1 MSFTV
6 ELPKDKSSI
15 IKVVGVGGG
24 GGNAVNHMYR
34 EGINGVDFFICNT
47 DAQAAPVIAKAAKD
61 MGILTVGIITT
72 PFSFEGGRRC
82 DAAFHGIEEMRESV
96 DSLLVISN
104 DRIKEIYGNLPIS
117 KAFGYAD
124 NVLTTAAKG
133 IAEIITIAGSINVDF
148 EDVKTAMSNSGVSI
162 MGMGLSEGDD
172 RAMRAVN
179 QALNSPLLDD
189 NKIQGAS
196 DLLVNISYGDEEATM
211 DEYAAINEFLQ
222 SQAGRDATLKCGL
235 CFDSSLGN
243 AISVT
248 VIATGFNRIENKYKT
263 TLGVNEDVE
272 FDLDSTLDLLGKRD
286 PETAKVVKELVGSRR
301 YKVWEA
307 VAQVMADR
315 GGKSRREFDVT
326 GVPRKFS
333 VESII
338 SRVYAINRGVISPK
352 YVGTEAVLQQM
363 RNNDYKLLS
372 SVLSDPEVGDAFLE
386 MVRTGKP
393 LTPNRQT
400 SFYNA
405 LVASAAKMANEV
417 DKPEPMRIEDEYGRE
432 FTLYPK
438 DFKNVPKTK
447 SDAAVG
453 EGVEIPVFKEIQ
465 KRLEDFPVTLPSPI
479 ATDTSSTIPGFPRV
493 DLTLDD
499 LPPDRQQPYREA
511 IQKQE

>member
-47 DAQAAPVIAKAAKD
+47 DAQALENSPIPNRIQIGNALTEGRGAGSNPEVGRKAAEENIKEIIDSLGVNTQMVFVTAGMGGGTGTGAAPVIAKAAKD

-272 FDLDSTLDLLGKRD
+272 FDLGAVTVSEDGMTDEVPQKQTTIFDQLGDYEEDETVAANQKIEQMKQRMKYLRELNESANKENGVEELENVPAYKRKGVNLED
-286 PETAKVVKELVGSRR
+286 
-301 YKVWEA
+301 
-307 VAQVMADR
+307 VAHSSEM
-315 GGKSRREFDVT
+315 E
-326 GVPRKFS
+326 
-333 VESII
+333 I
-338 SRVYAINRGVISPK
+338 SRTSLI
-352 YVGTEAVLQQM
+352 EE
-363 RNNDYKLLS
+363 
-372 SVLSDPEVGDAFLE
+372 PE
-386 MVRTGKP
+386 K
-393 LTPNRQT
+393 
-400 SFYNA
+400 
-405 LVASAAKMANEV
+405 
-417 DKPEPMRIEDEYGRE
+417 KPELRTNNSFLHD
-432 FTLYPK
+432 
-438 DFKNVPKTK
+438 NV
-447 SDAAVG
+447 D
-453 EGVEIPVFKEIQ
+453 
-465 KRLEDFPVTLPSPI
+465 
-479 ATDTSSTIPGFPRV
+479 
-493 DLTLDD
+493 
-499 LPPDRQQPYREA
+499 
-511 IQKQE
+511 

>member
-47 DAQAAPVIAKAAKD
+47 DAQALENSPIPNRIQIGNALTEGRGAGSNPEVGRKAAEENIKEIIESLGMNTQMVFVTAGMGGGTGTGAAPVIAKAAKD

-272 FDLDSTLDLLGKRD
+272 FDLGAVTVSEDGMTDEVPQKQTTIFDQLGDYEEDETVAANQKIEQMKQRMKYLRELNESANKENGVEELENVPAYKRKGVNLED
-286 PETAKVVKELVGSRR
+286 
-301 YKVWEA
+301 
-307 VAQVMADR
+307 VAHSSEM
-315 GGKSRREFDVT
+315 E
-326 GVPRKFS
+326 
-333 VESII
+333 I
-338 SRVYAINRGVISPK
+338 SRTSLI
-352 YVGTEAVLQQM
+352 EE
-363 RNNDYKLLS
+363 
-372 SVLSDPEVGDAFLE
+372 PE
-386 MVRTGKP
+386 K
-393 LTPNRQT
+393 
-400 SFYNA
+400 
-405 LVASAAKMANEV
+405 
-417 DKPEPMRIEDEYGRE
+417 KPELRTNNSFLHD
-432 FTLYPK
+432 
-438 DFKNVPKTK
+438 NV
-447 SDAAVG
+447 D
-453 EGVEIPVFKEIQ
+453 
-465 KRLEDFPVTLPSPI
+465 
-479 ATDTSSTIPGFPRV
+479 
-493 DLTLDD
+493 
-499 LPPDRQQPYREA
+499 
-511 IQKQE
+511 

>member
-47 DAQAAPVIAKAAKD
+47 DAQALENSPIPNRIQIGNALTEGRGAGSNPEVGRKAAEENIKEIIESLGVNTQMVFVTAGMGGGTGTGAAPVIAKAAKD
-61 MGILTVGIITT
+61 LGILTVGIITT

-148 EDVKTAMSNSGVSI
+148 EDVKTAMSDSGVSI

-272 FDLDSTLDLLGKRD
+272 FDLGAVTVSEDGMTDEVPQKQTTIFDQLGDYEEDETVAANQKIEQMKQRMKYLRELNESANKENGVEELENVPAYKRKGVNLED
-286 PETAKVVKELVGSRR
+286 
-301 YKVWEA
+301 
-307 VAQVMADR
+307 VAHSSEM
-315 GGKSRREFDVT
+315 E
-326 GVPRKFS
+326 
-333 VESII
+333 I
-338 SRVYAINRGVISPK
+338 SRTSLI
-352 YVGTEAVLQQM
+352 EE
-363 RNNDYKLLS
+363 
-372 SVLSDPEVGDAFLE
+372 PE
-386 MVRTGKP
+386 K
-393 LTPNRQT
+393 
-400 SFYNA
+400 
-405 LVASAAKMANEV
+405 
-417 DKPEPMRIEDEYGRE
+417 KPELRTNNSFLHD
-432 FTLYPK
+432 
-438 DFKNVPKTK
+438 NV
-447 SDAAVG
+447 D
-453 EGVEIPVFKEIQ
+453 
-465 KRLEDFPVTLPSPI
+465 
-479 ATDTSSTIPGFPRV
+479 
-493 DLTLDD
+493 
-499 LPPDRQQPYREA
+499 
-511 IQKQE
+511 

>member
-47 DAQAAPVIAKAAKD
+47 DAQALENSPIPNRIQIGNALTEGRGAGSNPEVGRKAAEENIKEIIESLGVNTQMVFITAGMGGGTGTGAAPVIAKAAKD

-248 VIATGFNRIENKYKT
+248 VIATGFNRIEDKYKT
-263 TLGVNEDVE
+263 TLGVNEEVE
-272 FDLDSTLDLLGKRD
+272 FDLGAVTVSEDGMTDEVPQKQTTIFDQLGDYEEDETVAANQKIEQMKQRMKYLRELNESANKENGVEELENVPAYKRKGVNLED
-286 PETAKVVKELVGSRR
+286 
-301 YKVWEA
+301 
-307 VAQVMADR
+307 VAHSSEM
-315 GGKSRREFDVT
+315 E
-326 GVPRKFS
+326 
-333 VESII
+333 I
-338 SRVYAINRGVISPK
+338 SRTSLI
-352 YVGTEAVLQQM
+352 EE
-363 RNNDYKLLS
+363 
-372 SVLSDPEVGDAFLE
+372 PE
-386 MVRTGKP
+386 K
-393 LTPNRQT
+393 
-400 SFYNA
+400 
-405 LVASAAKMANEV
+405 
-417 DKPEPMRIEDEYGRE
+417 KPELRTNNSFLHD
-432 FTLYPK
+432 
-438 DFKNVPKTK
+438 NV
-447 SDAAVG
+447 D
-453 EGVEIPVFKEIQ
+453 
-465 KRLEDFPVTLPSPI
+465 
-479 ATDTSSTIPGFPRV
+479 
-493 DLTLDD
+493 
-499 LPPDRQQPYREA
+499 
-511 IQKQE
+511 

>member
-47 DAQAAPVIAKAAKD
+47 DAQALENSPIPNRIQIGNELTEGRGAGSNPEVGRKAAEENIKDIINSLGVNTQMVFITAGMGGGTGTGAAPVIAKAARD

-72 PFSFEGGRRC
+72 PFTFEGGRRC

-117 KAFGYAD
+117 KAFGHAD

-162 MGMGLSEGDD
+162 MGMGLSEGED
-172 RAMRAVN
+172 RAMRSVN

-196 DLLVNISYGDEEATM
+196 DLLVNISYGEEEATM

-222 SQAGRDATLKCGL
+222 NEAGRDATLKCGL
-235 CFDSSLGN
+235 CYDASLGR

-248 VIATGFNRIENKYKT
+248 VIATGFDRNVNRYKT
-263 TLGVNEDVE
+263 ELVTEREIE
-272 FDLDSTLDLLGKRD
+272 FDLSMVNINEDGITKNSLITQKQTTIFDQLNEMD
-286 PETAKVVKELVGSRR
+286 GSID
-301 YKVWEA
+301 
-307 VAQVMADR
+307 ADR
-315 GGKSRREFDVT
+315 KNEQLKRMKYLRELNETSNKVNGLEELENMPAYKRK
-326 GVPRKFS
+326 GVLLDELTHS
-333 VESII
+333 SENEI
-338 SRVYAINRGVISPK
+338 SR
-352 YVGTEAVLQQM
+352 
-363 RNNDYKLLS
+363 
-372 SVLSDPEVGDAFLE
+372 
-386 MVRTGKP
+386 
-393 LTPNRQT
+393 T
-400 SFYNA
+400 S
-405 LVASAAKMANEV
+405 LIEEPDK
-417 DKPEPMRIEDEYGRE
+417 KPELRTNNSFLHD
-432 FTLYPK
+432 
-438 DFKNVPKTK
+438 NV
-447 SDAAVG
+447 D
-453 EGVEIPVFKEIQ
+453 
-465 KRLEDFPVTLPSPI
+465 
-479 ATDTSSTIPGFPRV
+479 
-493 DLTLDD
+493 
-499 LPPDRQQPYREA
+499 
-511 IQKQE
+511 